1 MINTVG
7 LVVNPGKES
16 SFGLAAKL
24 AAFARETGCE
34 VVAED
39 PVAARLGLPGHTLA
53 EVVAACDVVLAL
65 GGDGTL
71 LRVAR
76 EAAPLEK
83 PIVGIHF
90 GRYGFIMETD
100 PSEALEALGSVLRG
114 DYTLSSRLMLQAS
127 LTRAGLQTQ
136 VYSALNDVVIARG
149 TMSRLVRLRVNVG
162 PQEVVR
168 YSADG
173 IIIATPTGSTAYS
186 LSAGGPVIH
195 PDVDVVAITPIAP
208 HTLNSRAL
216 VIPAGEPIEVTAEAG
231 AFEGVLT
238 VDGQLQ
244 DTLQDGDV
252 IRISRAPFVARL
264 VQTRRSAF
272 YLQLE
277 SRLGFGERYDR

>member
-7 LVVNPGKES
+7 LVVNADKE
-16 SFGLAAKL
+16 
-24 AAFARETGCE
+24 AAFALGAQLARFAHESGRQVVAEVPLAARLSLPQLSLGE
-34 VVAED
+34 VVA
-39 PVAARLGLPGHTLA
+39 V
-53 EVVAACDVVLAL
+53 CDVVLAL

-76 EAAPLEK
+76 EAAPAGK
-83 PIVGIHF
+83 PIAGIHF

-100 PSEALEALGSVLRG
+100 PADALDALGRLFAG
-114 DYTLSSRLMLQAS
+114 DYTLSARLMLQAHLVREA
-127 LTRAGLQTQ
+127 LTTQ
-136 VYSALNDVVIARG
+136 EYSALNDVVIARG
-149 TMSRLVRLRVNVG
+149 TMSRLVRLRVKVG

-195 PDVDVVAITPIAP
+195 PDVDVLTLTPIAP

-216 VIPAGEPIEVTAEAG
+216 VIPAGEPIEVTAESG
-231 AFEGVLT
+231 AFEGMLT

-244 DTLQDGDV
+244 ETLQDGDV
-252 IRISRAPFVARL
+252 IRISRAPFTAL
-264 VQTRRSAF
+264 LAQTRPSAF
-272 YLQLE
+272 YQQLE
-277 SRLGFGERYDR
+277 SRLGFGDRYDR